1 MIEPLCNILLAEITS
16 AVQLLQI
23 VGQHRK
29 PNAKA
34 AIVPECLKFLL
45 LYSAY
50 DCLSK
55 GFREVFDAAQLLG
68 DVVPDLGQ

>member
-1 MIEPLCNILLAEITS
+1 MLAEVTS

-29 PNAKA
+29 PHAKA
-34 AIVPECLKFLL
+34 AVILEYVEFALM
-45 LYSAY
+45 YSAY
-50 DCLSK
+50 DCLLK
-55 GFREVFDAAQLLG
+55 GFRAVFDAAQLLG